1 MLDEEQ
7 RKLFVC
13 AGEKGASSWL
23 SALPLKKLGYV
34 LNKQEFPDAICLRY
48 GWQIPQTPTYCGC
61 GSKNDFDHILIC
73 KKGGYVSMRHNVLR
87 DVEAALLTRVCTD
100 VKVEPMLLPT
110 NEERTAGNTALGARL
125 DISARGI
132 WSRCEKT
139 YMDVRITHPTAQS
152 HIRKSMETLYLE
164 NEREKKNLYN
174 DRILNTERGTF
185 TPLVF
190 STTGGMGP
198 ECARMNKRI
207 AELIAA
213 KTGEAYS
220 HMMKHIRTRL
230 RFALLR

>member
-1 MLDEEQ
+1 MDTAAAKEKKAEVLLAKDARLKNEAQDIAAMLDEKQ

-34 LNKQEFPDAICLRY
+34 LNKQEFRDAICLRY

-132 WSRCEKT
+132 WSRCEKN
-139 YMDVRITHPTAQS
+139 IHGCPHHPPNSTVAHQKVHGDAVS
-152 HIRKSMETLYLE
+152 RKRA
-164 NEREKKNLYN
+164 REEESL
-174 DRILNTERGTF
+174 
-185 TPLVF
+185 
-190 STTGGMGP
+190 
-198 ECARMNKRI
+198 
-207 AELIAA
+207 
-213 KTGEAYS
+213 
-220 HMMKHIRTRL
+220 
-230 RFALLR
+230 